1 MWAANFP
8 SPDYTKLQ
16 NQVPVTLKV
25 ETRWVTVRAA
35 RVRVAA
41 PAQLRKMEIS
51 WQSSTTLNKQ
61 VDLIFS
67 LKKK

>member
-1 MWAANFP
+1 MEWAIRAADFP

-16 NQVPVTLKV
+16 NQVLVTLKV

-41 PAQLRKMEIS
+41 PAQLFLTKFNIHE
-51 WQSSTTLNKQ
+51 
-61 VDLIFS
+61 
-67 LKKK
+67 